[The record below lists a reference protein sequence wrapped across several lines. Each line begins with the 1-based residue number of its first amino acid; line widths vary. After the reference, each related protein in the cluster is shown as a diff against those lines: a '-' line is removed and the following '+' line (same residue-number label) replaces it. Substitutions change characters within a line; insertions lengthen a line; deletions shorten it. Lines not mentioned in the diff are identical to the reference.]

1 MQGAFRRPN
10 QDCTAV
16 GRGADA
22 VVWVVVVAA
31 AAAAAGH
38 VSAVLGHQRNLSGHL
53 AAAVSSLGEPERAVV
68 VKWVM
73 WMTLQS

>member
-1 MQGAFRRPN
+1 MQGAFHRPN

-22 VVWVVVVAA
+22 VVWVVVVVVAA
-31 AAAAAGH
+31 AVAH